1 MTAKKDFPPRSEE
14 KFLLESDEEFPLKSY
29 EFELKSDELIRLD
42 HDDDRFDGLEQEI
55 FRALFEDPDDIHM
68 KIRKD
73 TLKSIVKL
81 DKSLKSIKTRTEKEL
96 KKDVDLA
103 GGLGPY
109 WSRLELDDSSRIF
122 FSGDGVTWLV
132 AEHIAHRANSA
143 VLANILKIL
152 QRGLGFAEWLRSGI
166 NIAGPNKNDSL
177 FLEVRNWVLPEV
189 FELLLLSGANPE
201 HIDGAGR
208 HIVWSEKIFLLTFH
222 VFFKLVPEGHYRWT
236 VGNGW
241 AYGLGASYV
250 LPHELPEGESPF
262 ITPDASPNARTM
274 WIHFGRN
281 NQGIFNNYESF
292 EADYSI
298 IVFPYLA
305 LTTIRRQKARRK
317 DHEDL
322 KTSLKSYKRFIS
334 YDHLERTLD
343 EAYYPGLSREALQVR
358 NYDQVVTHSTD
369 NFTSY
374 DGRETG
380 GEEIDERASI
390 LIVPQLWLCKL
401 GNFVVS
407 ACSMSQE
414 FAHAWGNNEMT
425 PSLVPRDDGRPR
437 PANIQLGFII
447 IRFIDQ
453 FGKSSNAYEDRVKYP
468 PPLDLFETRVVQI
481 LSEVRLYIE
490 RPTGEKST
498 SSGLEYRRER
508 YFIHVISDVRSEL
521 AMIQHVLEEQK
532 HILTQFLK
540 DCVPASEKQ
549 HLPDWARIEASQG
562 TIQQYMR
569 RVMKI
574 DGDAERIEKSIQD
587 MLNLKR
593 THASIKDAHSSLI
606 LSTAVI
612 GFTVITIVFT
622 PLAFLTAL
630 FALKIDGFE
639 KLQISGSDGIFHSG
653 KIGGIFGKQT
663 LIVCTSMADKDA

>member
-42 HDDDRFDGLEQEI
+42 HDDDRFDGLEQGTVAAYFVICSICRVLIWMLEI

-73 TLKSIVKL
+73 TLRSIVKL

-109 WSRLELDDSSRIF
+109 WSRLELDDSYRIF

-152 QRGLGFAEWLRSGI
+152 QRGLGFGEWLRSGI

-281 NQGIFNNYESF
+281 N
-292 EADYSI
+292 
-298 IVFPYLA
+298 
-305 LTTIRRQKARRK
+305 
-317 DHEDL
+317 
-322 KTSLKSYKRFIS
+322 
-334 YDHLERTLD
+334 
-343 EAYYPGLSREALQVR
+343 
-358 NYDQVVTHSTD
+358 
-369 NFTSY
+369 
-374 DGRETG
+374 
-380 GEEIDERASI
+380 
-390 LIVPQLWLCKL
+390 
-401 GNFVVS
+401 VS
-407 ACSMSQE
+407 Q
-414 FAHAWGNNEMT
+414 
-425 PSLVPRDDGRPR
+425 
-437 PANIQLGFII
+437 
-447 IRFIDQ
+447 
-453 FGKSSNAYEDRVKYP
+453 
-468 PPLDLFETRVVQI
+468 
-481 LSEVRLYIE
+481 
-490 RPTGEKST
+490 
-498 SSGLEYRRER
+498 
-508 YFIHVISDVRSEL
+508 
-521 AMIQHVLEEQK
+521 
-532 HILTQFLK
+532 
-540 DCVPASEKQ
+540 
-549 HLPDWARIEASQG
+549 
-562 TIQQYMR
+562 
-569 RVMKI
+569 
-574 DGDAERIEKSIQD
+574 
-587 MLNLKR
+587 
-593 THASIKDAHSSLI
+593 
-606 LSTAVI
+606 
-612 GFTVITIVFT
+612 
-622 PLAFLTAL
+622 
-630 FALKIDGFE
+630 
-639 KLQISGSDGIFHSG
+639 
-653 KIGGIFGKQT
+653 
-663 LIVCTSMADKDA
+663 